1 RLFLDAVRFV
11 QCPCDY
17 LGDWMV
23 RKMSDKE
30 RLEEVVEN
38 VVFLRGLTGSLNA
51 ELPEDDF
58 WYLYEQAERVQ
69 GLEKRIKKELEYVSK
84 YNGKLKKFLQ
94 KRKLPPNTLGRH
106 VVEVIM
112 NYVEELEKQNKRY
125 REAIEYIQREIR
137 KAIYTPKK
145 QKWNSDFERE
155 FESGKTRGLI
165 QASDIVK
172 EAIEILEGEK

>member
-1 RLFLDAVRFV
+1 VVAVRFAH
-11 QCPCDY
+11 CLGDY
-17 LGDWMV
+17 LGDWRV
-23 RKMSDKE
+23 RKVSDKE

-38 VVFLRGLTGSLNA
+38 VVFLRGLTGALNA

-69 GLEKRIKKELEYVSK
+69 ELEKEKERYQS
-84 YNGKLKKFLQ
+84 
-94 KRKLPPNTLGRH
+94 GRN
-106 VVEVIM
+106 VAVKTKM
-112 NYVEELEKQNKRY
+112 KMDELEKQNKRY

-172 EAIEILEGEK
+172 KAIEILEGEK

>member
-1 RLFLDAVRFV
+1 MVAVRFAH
-11 QCPCDY
+11 CLGDY
-17 LGDWMV
+17 LDDWMM
-23 RKMSDKE
+23 RKVSDKE

-38 VVFLRGLTGSLNA
+38 VVFKECGLTGVPMSV
-51 ELPEDDF
+51 ELPEDDY
-58 WYLYEQAERVQ
+58 WYLYEQAERVY
-69 GLEKRIKKELEYVSK
+69 ELE
-84 YNGKLKKFLQ
+84 Q
-94 KRKLPPNTLGRH
+94 
-106 VVEVIM
+106 
-112 NYVEELEKQNKRY
+112 QNKRY

-172 EAIEILEGEK
+172 EAIEILEGEED